1 VASIRELAKELKLS
15 PATVSRALN
24 NNPLVA
30 SEVRHRVLN
39 AANKLQYVPTI
50 GRRETMNIAFAYAGD
65 RSIGSPFD
73 AALMEGLTDRM
84 EVGGFDLVILD
95 VKRAV
100 HPRETFSHM
109 FRRKGIRGAVLRT
122 TTTAKDLCTQIAEE
136 GFPCVVVGEH
146 FDNDSISVVRSDSLS
161 SSRDAVNH
169 LIDLKH
175 ERIAMAVNLVDD
187 SDHLDRI
194 AGYREAM
201 TSRGLLMDE
210 RMIFRIAAKRE
221 GGIQLIRR
229 IAAMPERPT
238 ALFFADP
245 LPAIGAMMEA
255 QNIGWSIP
263 RDLSII
269 GFDDAELRF
278 MVHPTMTA
286 ICQDA
291 KELGKV
297 AFEALDLLFS
307 RKGRELQNSAVRRTL
322 ATQLECHGSTA
333 APAGVANGPCSAQ
346 R

>member
-1 VASIRELAKELKLS
+1 MASIRDLAKELKLS

-30 SEVRHRVLN
+30 AEVRQRVLN

-84 EVGGFDLVILD
+84 EAGGFDLLILD

-122 TTTAKDLCTQIAEE
+122 TTAAKDLCIQIAEE
-136 GFPCVVVGEH
+136 GFPCVVVGES
-146 FDNDSISVVRSDSLS
+146 FDRDGISFVRSDSLS

-175 ERIAMAVNLVDD
+175 EKIAIVVNQVDD

-201 TSRGLLMDE
+201 TNRGLKLDD
-210 RMIFRIAAKRE
+210 RLIFRIPAKRE

-229 IAAMPERPT
+229 LAAMPDRPT

-255 QNIGWSIP
+255 QNIGWHIP
-263 RDLSII
+263 RDISII

-278 MVHPTMTA
+278 MVNPTMTA

-291 KELGKV
+291 RELGRM
-297 AFEALDLLFS
+297 AFESLTLLFS
-307 RKGRELQNSAVRRTL
+307 QKGRELQNSSVRRTL
-322 ATQLECHGSTA
+322 PTQLECHGST
-333 APAGVANGPCSAQ
+333 GPVSS
-346 R
+346 

>member
-1 VASIRELAKELKLS
+1 VKKMASIRDLAKELKLS

-30 SEVRHRVLN
+30 PEVRRRVLN

-84 EVGGFDLVILD
+84 EAGGFDLVILD

-122 TTTAKDLCTQIAEE
+122 TSAAKDLCIQIAEE
-136 GFPCVVVGEH
+136 GFPCVVVGET
-146 FDNDSISVVRSDSLS
+146 FENESISVVRSDSLG

-175 ERIAMAVNLVDD
+175 EKIAIAVNLVDD

-201 TSRGLLMDE
+201 ASRGLPVDDRL
-210 RMIFRIAAKRE
+210 IFRIPAKRE
-221 GGIQLIRR
+221 GGIQLVRR
-229 IAAMPERPT
+229 IAAMPDRPT

-255 QNIGWSIP
+255 QKIGWNIP
-263 RDLSII
+263 RDLSIV

-291 KELGKV
+291 RELGRV
-297 AFEALDLLFS
+297 AFESLDLLFAQ
-307 RKGRELQNSAVRRTL
+307 KGRELQNSAVRRTL
-322 ATQLECHGSTA
+322 PTQLECHGST
-333 APAGVANGPCSAQ
+333 GPFAS
-346 R
+346 

>member
-1 VASIRELAKELKLS
+1 MASIRDLAKQLNLS

-30 SEVRHRVLN
+30 PEVRRRVLT

-84 EVGGFDLVILD
+84 ESGGFDLVILD

-122 TTTAKDLCTQIAEE
+122 TSEAKGLCEQIAAE

-146 FDNDSISVVRSDSLS
+146 FDNEGISVVRSDSLT

-175 ERIAMAVNLVDD
+175 EKIAIAVNQVDD

-194 AGYREAM
+194 AGYRDSMAQ
-201 TSRGLLMDE
+201 RGMAIDDRL
-210 RMIFRIAAKRE
+210 IFRIAAKRE

-229 IAAMPERPT
+229 IAAMPDRPT
-238 ALFFADP
+238 AIFFADP

-255 QNIGWSIP
+255 QKVGWSIP
-263 RDLSII
+263 RDLSIV

-291 KELGKV
+291 RELGRV

-307 RKGRELQNSAVRRTL
+307 QKGRELQNSAVRRIL
-322 ATQLECHGSTA
+322 PTQLECHGST
-333 APAGVANGPCSAQ
+333 GPWLA
-346 R
+346 

>member
-1 VASIRELAKELKLS
+1 MASIRDLAKELKLS

-30 SEVRHRVLN
+30 AEVRQRVLN

-84 EVGGFDLVILD
+84 EAGGFDLLILD

-100 HPRETFSHM
+100 DPRETFSHM

-122 TTTAKDLCTQIAEE
+122 TTAAKDLCIQIAEE
-136 GFPCVVVGEH
+136 GFPCVVVGES
-146 FDNDSISVVRSDSLS
+146 FDRDGISFVRSDSLN
-161 SSRDAVNH
+161 SSRDAVHH

-175 ERIAMAVNLVDD
+175 EKIAIVVNQVDD

-194 AGYREAM
+194 AGYQEAM
-201 TSRGLLMDE
+201 TTRGLKVDDRL
-210 RMIFRIAAKRE
+210 IFRIPAKRE

-229 IAAMPERPT
+229 LAAMPDRPT

-255 QNIGWSIP
+255 QNIGWHIP

-278 MVHPTMTA
+278 MVNPTMTA

-291 KELGKV
+291 RELGRM
-297 AFEALDLLFS
+297 AFESLTLLFS
-307 RKGRELQNSAVRRTL
+307 QKGRELQNSAVRRTL
-322 ATQLECHGSTA
+322 PTQLECHGST
-333 APAGVANGPCSAQ
+333 GPVCS
-346 R
+346 